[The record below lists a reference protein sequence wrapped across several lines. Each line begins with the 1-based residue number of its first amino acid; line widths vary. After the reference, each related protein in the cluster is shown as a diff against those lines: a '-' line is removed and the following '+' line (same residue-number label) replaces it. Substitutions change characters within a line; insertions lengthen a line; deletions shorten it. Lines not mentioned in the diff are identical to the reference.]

1 MVWALTHSR
10 RKMERKQ
17 GGILSFFCVYIDE
30 LLRRIDSSGLGCHIG
45 HLSYAGVGYADDVGL
60 LTPSTQ
66 ALQKLL
72 HVCEDF
78 ARDYNI

>member
-1 MVWALTHSR
+1 M